1 MDIKDLVKD
10 YKDLPSYR
18 FEQKLNELV
27 RRNYRYANLNQKNR
41 KVITDLV
48 KKYSGRIKDG
58 RGITYDTIRR
68 ECYNLHQKRIKLGL
82 TEEDLK
88 DIKEVLGMFKK

>member
-1 MDIKDLVKD
+1 MDVKDLVNN

-18 FEQKLNELV
+18 FEQKLNEFV
-27 RRNYRYANLNQKNR
+27 RKNYRYANLDQKNR

-48 KKYSGRIKDG
+48 KKYSRRIRNG
-58 RGITYDTIRR
+58 QGISYDTIHR

-88 DIKEVLGMFKK
+88 DIKEILNMFKI